1 MPETTVA
8 NIGELEEEG
17 KRSSEIV
24 HGLKDLIE
32 LCSKRTITSLSCL
45 HTACCSG
52 KGHYVFI
59 LQLQINI
66 LNFTIVSHTCVQV
79 NT

>member
-24 HGLKDLIE
+24 HGLKDLIRAMQQE
-32 LCSKRTITSLSCL
+32 DDHQPVLFAHSLMFWQGTLCFHPSASI
-45 HTACCSG
+45 
-52 KGHYVFI
+52 
-59 LQLQINI
+59 
-66 LNFTIVSHTCVQV
+66 
-79 NT
+79 